1 MRRSLV
7 NLPSGNG
14 RPVRLSLHE
23 LRDTYRTRAQKVGV
37 DESAVEASMGHTLDS
52 YGYNKVY
59 TDLEWMWGELS
70 KIYTANLVSKDE
82 LKSVTDEL
90 VRVKLEKDQN
100 RLLLVAL
107 FNKIDSLN
115 ILPKGEVE
123 AIDAKVS
130 SMTKEEVDAYLKNPP
145 VVTPPASTDSPPP
158 SPPRRSRRR

>member
-1 MRRSLV
+1 
-7 NLPSGNG
+7 
-14 RPVRLSLHE
+14 
-23 LRDTYRTRAQKVGV
+23 
-37 DESAVEASMGHTLDS
+37 MGHTLDS
-52 YGYNKVY
+52 YGYNKVN